1 MHKTHLTAMAALLAL
16 LLITACAPLIGAGVA
31 VGADRVVEEE
41 EGGEGLF

>member
-1 MHKTHLTAMAALLAL
+1 MPRPLTALAVLLAL
-16 LLITACAPLIGAGVA
+16 TVTTACGPLVGAGVA